1 MTMTK
6 QMFTGKVGKYLFNAN
21 NKDSTTT
28 RMHFFLITPEFF
40 QLLNLKMLYPYQAHK
55 FMFKIIHKNTTL
67 KALSVALNMFKID
80 NKVIKTRLVP
90 CKVNFE
96 TTHQNLHPS

>member
-67 KALSVALNMFKID
+67 KTLSLALNMFKID
-80 NKVIKTRLVP
+80 NIIKTRLVP

-96 TTHQNLHPS
+96 NTHQNLHPS

>member
-40 QLLNLKMLYPYQAHK
+40 QLLNLKMLYPY
-55 FMFKIIHKNTTL
+55 
-67 KALSVALNMFKID
+67 
-80 NKVIKTRLVP
+80 
-90 CKVNFE
+90 
-96 TTHQNLHPS
+96 